1 MQLKGSIPDQEK
13 NCIVNKFKCFCDK
26 SYIGQTSRNFKTRI
40 KEHLPACVLK
50 FVEKQPEIKKTATS
64 NAAKRSSVAEYL
76 IKNRGCARK
85 YDIYRFKI
93 IHRCNNVFCLV

>member
-1 MQLKGSIPDQEK
+1 M
-13 NCIVNKFKCFCDK
+13 CVNKRKVTVVYKLNCFCDK

-85 YDIYRFKI
+85 YDINRFKI